1 MKNKKMLTEL
11 ATVLFWS
18 IFIGWV
24 GISIGIGALYPPLNY
39 IAKPFICQTGQMTFE
54 QQTTQASP
62 NKTFFSANWSCTMND
77 ATNVPINPFPYAGI
91 IYGLLCFPVG
101 LFFKKL
107 EDTKNEARR
116 KTSEFHQYN
125 SKNKSGLP

>member
-1 MKNKKMLTEL
+1 MNNKKTLTEF

-18 IFIGWV
+18 IFIGVV
-24 GISIGIGALYPPLNY
+24 GISIGLGALYPPLNT
-39 IAKPFICQTGQMTFE
+39 IAKPFVCPSGQMTFE
-54 QQTTQASP
+54 QQTTQATP
-62 NKTFFSANWSCTMND
+62 NKTFFSTNWSCTTND
-77 ATNVPINPFPYAGI
+77 ATTPINPFPYAGI

-116 KTSEFHQYN
+116 KASEFHPYN